1 MYQCGDYIVYGTNG
15 VCKIAEIGT
24 PGFSQANKSK
34 RYYTLIPVYGVETIY
49 VPVDTGAYMR
59 PVMSREEAEALI
71 AQIPAIREDAVDI
84 RNLQLLSEHYK
95 ASFQSHD
102 SAELIH
108 LIKTIYLKCAH
119 AEMAGKK
126 PCVVDQ
132 RFRKRA
138 EDLLHGELAVALGI
152 PRESVPDYIKERISG
167 PQQKNA

>member
-1 MYQCGDYIVYGTNG
+1 MYHCGDYIVYGTNG

-24 PGFSQANKSK
+24 PGFSQADKSK
-34 RYYTLIPVYGVETIY
+34 QYYTLIPVYGVETIY
-49 VPVDTGAYMR
+49 VPVDTSAYLR
-59 PVMSREEAEALI
+59 PVMSKEDAEALI
-71 AQIPAIREDAVDI
+71 AQIPEIREDSMDT
-84 RNLQLLSEHYK
+84 RNLQLLSEHYQ
-95 ASFQSHD
+95 ALFQSHD
-102 SAELIH
+102 NAALIH

-152 PRESVPDYIKERISG
+152 PRERVPEYIKQRISSA
-167 PQQKNA
+167 QQKHG